1 MRPLILLTLAAALLA
16 ETGVRPR
23 AAATEYA
30 AHQSGGGATIAATIL
45 TPAEA
50 KKRFGLD
57 LQKLGYTA
65 VEIAVYPDRD
75 VEVAARD
82 FLLRVA
88 GEGRTVRPVAPRAI
102 GPKENRKPPKIPERV
117 QVYGGQRVGYG
128 TGPYGRGGVYT
139 DTTVGVGI
147 GDRPAS
153 PPPQNPGTD
162 TASLEADALP
172 EGRFDKPVAGYL
184 YFPVTLKKSAVDLTW
199 YGSDA
204 PVRLAMPRTK

>member
-1 MRPLILLTLAAALLA
+1 MRPLIVLTLAATLSA

-23 AAATEYA
+23 AAATDYA
-30 AHQSGGGATIAATIL
+30 AHQAGGGATIAATIL

-50 KKRFGLD
+50 KKRFGVD

-75 VEVAARD
+75 IEVAARD

-88 GEGRTVRPVAPRAI
+88 GDGRTVRPVAPRAI
-102 GPKENRKPPKIPERV
+102 GPQKGRKPPKIPERV
-117 QVYGGQRVGYG
+117 VLSGGQRVGYG

-139 DTTVGVGI
+139 DTTIGVGI
-147 GDRPAS
+147 GDRPPS
-153 PPPQNPGTD
+153 PTPSNPGTD
-162 TASLEADALP
+162 TASLEVDALP
-172 EGRFDKPVAGYL
+172 EGRFDKPVAGHL
-184 YFPVTLKKSAVDLTW
+184 YFPVTPKKSAVDLTW